1 MTTVKCMCVC
11 AYLELLLGAS
21 KLYLLSGR
29 VTTTFLH
36 TKENRI
42 ERYCM
47 KLKSVY
53 CWNDADKTTCKVSI
67 NLYYINYAKWF

>member
-1 MTTVKCMCVC
+1 MCVC
-11 AYLELLLGAS
+11 AYLELFLGAS

-42 ERYCM
+42 ERYI
-47 KLKSVY
+47 LHEIE
-53 CWNDADKTTCKVSI
+53 VS
-67 NLYYINYAKWF
+67 LLLE